1 VNRRKR
7 IAALEAEVRILAGEL
22 ETQRLLIDRLTA
34 DPEKVAGTLTDAL
47 VRARDRAFTTVPP
60 EDDDLPP
67 GVISVAELMT
77 AGEYA
82 AIDEELWG
90 KWDAPTVTYTKAEEA
105 AFAEIVSEYADGG
118 K

>member
-1 VNRRKR
+1 MSRRRGDGRKR
-7 IAALEAEVRILAGEL
+7 IAALEAEVA
-22 ETQRLLIDRLTA
+22 THRLLIDRLTA

-67 GVISVAELMT
+67 GVTSAAELMS

-82 AIDEELWG
+82 AMDEEFWG
-90 KWDAPTVTYTKAEEA
+90 KWDSPSVTYTKAEEA

-118 K
+118 QS